1 MASILSLKRI
11 SQNHPKSFFLLL
23 IFSFQLLI
31 SPGPLQSFEFERRRD
46 QFIDTPGYLILPVPY
61 NYPGVGGGMMLV
73 GYAGH
78 AFKTKI
84 DAILL
89 AFNGDA
95 EGYYLMMN
103 ELFLVDEHLY
113 LNTSH
118 MQVSKFGIQMW
129 ETRGMET
136 GADDYFTYVGDSY
149 QQSRIQAVFTLLDRR
164 MEFWYSA
171 QNWAAQTTDIYEP
184 DDTLFLHLD
193 EPEEIKSE
201 STSWG
206 VQLDLTDDRTDPRS
220 GLRLKQ
226 STTKVPALEN
236 GDPEYTVLSQSAT
249 LYIPILEDSTWVFH
263 YFRSDATV
271 KKEGETDPLV
281 IAADKIAYCNYF
293 YPPPS
298 QDNDTC
304 KAPHL
309 ADANNKANANKYG
322 TAETLGGAY
331 RLRSYPEMRYKGA
344 HTELLGTEFRW
355 NITTTQ
361 SKVNLFILKDIV
373 HAMQLSLFWEE
384 GAVSETEETLG
395 DIKRST
401 YGAGFRFVAESGNVY
416 RLDWATGDED
426 SQVTVLFQYPWGES
440 D

>member
-1 MASILSLKRI
+1 MASINLPLQKMSLKH
-11 SQNHPKSFFLLL
+11 SKSFLLL
-23 IFSFQLLI
+23 LVFSIQMLI
-31 SPGPLQSFEFERRRD
+31 SPVSLQSFEFERRRD

-73 GYAGH
+73 GYAGN
-78 AFKTKI
+78 AFETKI

-95 EGYYLMMN
+95 EGYYLLMN
-103 ELFLVDEHLY
+103 EMFLVDEHLY
-113 LNTSH
+113 LNANH

-129 ETRGMET
+129 DTRGMET
-136 GADDYFTYVGDSY
+136 GADDYNTFVGDSY
-149 QQSRIQAVFTLLDRR
+149 QQSRIQAVFTMLDRR
-164 MEFWYSA
+164 LEFWYSA
-171 QNWAAQTTDIYEP
+171 QNWAAQNTDIFTP
-184 DDTLFLHLD
+184 DDTLVDHFD
-193 EPEEIKSE
+193 DPKKIESE

-226 STTKVPALEN
+226 STTKVPALER
-236 GDPEYTVLSQSAT
+236 GDPEYNVLSQSAT

-271 KKEGETDPLV
+271 TKEGETDPTV
-281 IAADKIAYCNYF
+281 IAAESGIADCNI
-293 YPPPS
+293 YPTPYLEGC
-298 QDNDTC
+298 Q
-304 KAPHL
+304 AAYM
-309 ADANNKANANKYG
+309 ADANNTANANKYG
-322 TAETLGGAY
+322 TSETLGGAY

-355 NITTTQ
+355 NISTTQ
-361 SKVNLFILKDIV
+361 SKINLFILEDIV
-373 HAMQLSLFWEE
+373 HALQLSLFWEE